1 MLILKTRE
9 YQAGVQHLF
18 KSSKQQCTTLVWSKT
33 VDSFSLCSTLHRLLW
48 FMITFSDP
56 LYLYSG
62 SSMFINLQQRLFG
75 VGLQSLYRA
84 LQLSKFKQVKYA
96 PFCLLS
102 FLQRNLIRM
111 RSSLDVL
118 SKQLTSMKNGKV
130 HWCQKCHYTVFLS
143 KKEQTQGFLC
153 YLLLMNSDWNIEMS
167 SLNVKQHP
175 AIVLVISTSVSID
188 VHFPAYPTERESAS
202 SIQNRWKK
210 KY

>member
-18 KSSKQQCTTLVWSKT
+18 NSSKQQCTTLVWSKT

-62 SSMFINLQQRLFG
+62 FSMFINLQQRLFG

-84 LQLSKFKQVKYA
+84 LQLSKFNQVKYA

-102 FLQRNLIRM
+102 FLLRKLIRM

-130 HWCQKCHYTVFLS
+130 NRNA
-143 KKEQTQGFLC
+143 
-153 YLLLMNSDWNIEMS
+153 LMPEMS
-167 SLNVKQHP
+167 LHSYFCPRRRKSKVFF
-175 AIVLVISTSVSID
+175 VTSHWRTV
-188 VHFPAYPTERESAS
+188 TETLKWAV
-202 SIQNRWKK
+202 
-210 KY
+210 